1 MTTATFIIIML
12 VVAFIAIIING
23 IEDYSNDREAMS
35 FREAMDLVELPVVT
49 FHQGKERFN
58 FLLDTG
64 SNHSH
69 ISKQVSHKLKGE
81 LLTGTE
87 NINGVGGEVSISN
100 AINTTLQYKDSSYDV
115 TLLIGEHL
123 DATFNTIKES
133 SGVIVHGILGSA
145 FFNEHKYILDFESLI
160 AYSKK

>member
-1 MTTATFIIIML
+1 MTTAIFITIIL
-12 VVAFIAIIING
+12 VVFIAVIING
-23 IEDYSNDREAMS
+23 IEDYSKNKEAMS

-69 ISKQVSHKLKGE
+69 ISKQAAHRLSGE

-87 NINGVGGEVSISN
+87 SVNGVGGEVAINN
-100 AINTTLQYKDSSYDV
+100 AINTTLQYKNNSYNV

-123 DATFNTIKES
+123 DATFATIKES
-133 SGVIVHGILGSA
+133 SGVIVHGILGSV
-145 FFNEHKYILDFESLI
+145 FFNEHKYVLDFESLI